1 MTRRLAWTAALAGL
15 LVGPAA
21 LAQRTAGPGQ
31 EKLLGK
37 EDTIGPDA
45 LRRMAEQLKA
55 LQGGKLDPR
64 LLDDILKLK
73 SQYPGLSNEDLARRL
88 LREHPELQDPRQAR
102 ALDEWLRQARGLQG
116 GGFPGGMPQVGPLLG
131 QPRENLQPIRP
142 QLNQARQQP
151 ATAQEPNDQ
160 PGRTAPPPD
169 GGGPGG
175 QPNDAGGPARPD
187 QPIPGDRGGNLDMPE
202 GMAERFRGFQPA
214 VNGPSFEQ
222 LARRRQQFE
231 AVAAW
236 WEKNVGKLDDTP
248 AVRDLLLEMFTGQS
262 ASGAAGGSLGE
273 LLDGPAGEGFG
284 KLADRLGGS
293 GWKLPDLGIGKGWGG
308 GDRSGFTP
316 PEAPSSGSSSFGF
329 GGVGGGAGSWLPV
342 VAFLVVAA
350 AGLVLWWLWPKLLA
364 KRADGPRPLPGL
376 GPWPVDP
383 RAIAD
388 REALVK
394 AFEYLSVLVCGAGAR
409 VWNHVTIASALAR
422 AVPQAEALADPLAR
436 LYAVA
441 RYTPADE
448 PLPPAA
454 IAEAREYLCELAGVS
469 AA

>member
-64 LLDDILKLK
+64 LLEDIAKLK

-102 ALDEWLRQARGLQG
+102 ALDEWLRQVRG
-116 GGFPGGMPQVGPLLG
+116 PQIGPLG
-131 QPRENLQPIRP
+131 QPRENLQPIQP
-142 QLNQARQQP
+142 QLNQPQQQP
-151 ATAQEPNDQ
+151 ANAQGPNDQ
-160 PGRTAPPPD
+160 PGRTPPPPPPD

-175 QPNDAGGPARPD
+175 QPHDTGGPAQPG
-187 QPIPGDRGGNLDMPE
+187 QPIPADRDGNLDIPE
-202 GMAERFRGFQPA
+202 GMAERFREFQPA
-214 VNGPSFEQ
+214 ENGPSFEQ

-248 AVRDLLLEMFTGQS
+248 AVRDLLLEMFTGKS
-262 ASGAAGGSLGE
+262 VSGAYGGSLGE

-284 KLADRLGGS
+284 KLADRLGES

-350 AGLVLWWLWPKLLA
+350 VGLVLWWLWPKLTA

-394 AFEYLSVLVCGAGAR
+394 AFEYLSVLLCGAGAR
-409 VWNHVTIASALAR
+409 VWNHVTIAAALER
-422 AVPQAEALADPLAR
+422 AVPHAEALADPLAR